1 MQHLPFDAF
10 GIFAFAGNFLLEKSM
25 MSRRGASDL
34 ACSNPAA
41 NSVYTVASCMAV
53 SCANAQIEK
62 CMFQTLL
69 AEQKPIGQH
78 PKLQNASQAHS
89 KHIADTA

>member
-1 MQHLPFDAF
+1 MIYLAVIQLPIAY
-10 GIFAFAGNFLLEKSM
+10 IQL
-25 MSRRGASDL
+25 
-34 ACSNPAA
+34 
-41 NSVYTVASCMAV
+41 V

-62 CMFQTLL
+62 FMFQTLL
-69 AEQKPIGQH
+69 AERKSTGQH